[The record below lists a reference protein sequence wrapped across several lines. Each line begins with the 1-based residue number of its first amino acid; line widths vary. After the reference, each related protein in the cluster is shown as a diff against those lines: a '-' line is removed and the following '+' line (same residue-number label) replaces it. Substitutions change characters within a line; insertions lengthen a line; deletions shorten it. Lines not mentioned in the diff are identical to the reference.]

1 MAEIDN
7 SKRPLEAG
15 EDVSN
20 IARKKPKLSDLPL
33 SQVQRS
39 AIESLVDTFR
49 RKGEYDAIKSLVRTQ
64 YESDVS
70 FIHHRTL

>member
-1 MAEIDN
+1 MAEINN

-15 EDVSN
+15 QDLATV
-20 IARKKPKLSDLPL
+20 ARKKPKLSELPL
-33 SQVQRS
+33 SQAQRS

-70 FIHHRTL
+70 FTRHRTL